1 MPRVLSPCAILA
13 TFEESEQ
20 IMTAMPLPQRYLTV
34 RMNDLDAQYQQ
45 IKGEVDG
52 ALAQVMQEQSFVLGP
67 QVQRFE
73 ADFANYCK
81 VGHCIGVS
89 SGTDALVL
97 ALLAAGVGEGDE
109 VIAPALTFGATIEA
123 ICQVGARPVLCDIDP
138 THYTI
143 DPEQVRRCLS
153 DRTRAIVPVHLYGQV
168 ADMDG
173 LSVLA
178 AERDLVLV
186 EDAAQAQGARYR
198 SEPAGSLGR
207 VGCFSFYPGKN
218 LGAYG
223 DAGGITTDDDV
234 LAERLRRLRNH
245 GQVSGDKFNYREI
258 GYNARMDGFQGAVL
272 SAKLPHLNDWNE
284 RRRSIATR
292 YRTELGD
299 LECIAQPVE
308 AQHVHHVYH
317 LYVIR
322 TPDRDNL
329 ASSLRAAGVEA
340 TVHYP
345 HPMHLTPAFRLLGN
359 GEGSLPVSEQVCREI
374 LSLPLYPEMSD
385 EQIDWVIDAVW
396 RHYT

>member
-1 MPRVLSPCAILA
+1 
-13 TFEESEQ
+13 
-20 IMTAMPLPQRYLTV
+20 MTAMPLPQLRLEV
-34 RMNDLDAQYQQ
+34 PMNDLHAQYRQ
-45 IKGEVDG
+45 IKGEVDA
-52 ALAQVMQEQSFVLGP
+52 ALARVMAEQSFILGP

-73 ADFANYCK
+73 ANYADYCE

-123 ICQVGARPVLCDIDP
+123 ICQVGARPLLCDIDP
-138 THYTI
+138 QHYTI

-168 ADMDG
+168 ADMDA
-173 LSVLA
+173 LNALA
-178 AERDLVLV
+178 AERDLVLI
-186 EDAAQAQGARYR
+186 EDAAQAQGARFR
-198 SEPAGSLGR
+198 GEPAGSLGR

-223 DAGGITTDDDV
+223 DAGGITTNDEV

-245 GQVSGDKFNYREI
+245 GQVAGDKFNYREI
-258 GYNARMDGFQGAVL
+258 GFNARMDGLQGAVL

-284 RRRSIATR
+284 RRRVIATR
-292 YRTELGD
+292 YCAELAGLD
-299 LECIAQPVE
+299 CMTHPVE
-308 AQHVHHVYH
+308 APHVHHVYH
-317 LYVIR
+317 LYVVR
-322 TPDRDNL
+322 VPDRDAL
-329 ASSLRAAGVEA
+329 AASLQAAGVETA
-340 TVHYP
+340 VHYP
-345 HPMHLTPAFRLLGN
+345 HPVHLTPAFRVLGC

-385 EQIDWVIDAVW
+385 EQVDWVIDAVW
-396 RHYT
+396 RHYV